1 MAVKARAIKSG
12 ANKSRSTARGRST
25 ATSSRSRLP
34 SKPRNTAATSR
45 STRSTGET
53 GPITPPRVIR
63 ARIWF
68 VGLFMLAPL
77 VWLWWSFALHQT
89 ALPSEPVIASSKT
102 RGRIML
108 RDGTVLAESYQ
119 PKREKKSDPL
129 PDMQRAYPLGT
140 LAGHLIGFK
149 GRDKGLSGLETFED
163 TRLKSGQD
171 VVLTI
176 DPVAQAAAEA
186 ALERIRIKQQAQ
198 AASVVMLEQ
207 GTNRVLVMANAPS
220 FNPASIDLKVGL
232 PADIETLWQN
242 RATRRVFEPG
252 STTKALIAAALIDS
266 GKVTPETT
274 MDVPMSKRIGR
285 HIINDVLPRRNPDGS
300 KMTRLSLTQILRYS
314 SNVGI
319 SSMAE
324 RMGAQKTFN
333 YLSHFGFGSR
343 VELNG
348 APSRAGVLRDPK
360 DWKPVDF
367 ATATFGQGISTT
379 ALGLA
384 TSFSVITNNGLLIPP
399 TLIEGES
406 QPEGKQV
413 ISRSAAEQT
422 RTMLK
427 TAVEEGI
434 PWAATIK
441 GYCIGGKTGTAQVSV
456 NGRYSQDV
464 YDALFVGFFPC
475 DAPKV
480 TMVVEVLG
488 PKKQNHGSQVAA
500 PVFREIAEEVLAAW
514 GIAPGKDGSK
524 TGVKR

>member
-1 MAVKARAIKSG
+1 MAVKSWAVKTRSASRA
-12 ANKSRSTARGRST
+12 RSTAATGRN
-25 ATSSRSRLP
+25 RSRP
-34 SKPRNTAATSR
+34 KNSGSRYASPSR
-45 STRSTGET
+45 STRSTGENA
-53 GPITPPRVIR
+53 PITPPRVIR

-77 VWLWWSFALHQT
+77 VWLWWSFAIHQT

-108 RDGTVLAESYQ
+108 RDGTVLAESYR
-119 PKREKKSDPL
+119 PKRDKKSDPL
-129 PDMQRAYPLGT
+129 PDLQRAYPQGR

-149 GRDKGLSGLETFED
+149 GKDRGLSGLEIFEEA
-163 TRLKSGQD
+163 RLKAGQD
-171 VVLTI
+171 VILTI
-176 DPVAQAAAEA
+176 DPVSQAAAEA
-186 ALERIRIKQQAQ
+186 ALERVRVKQQAQ
-198 AASVVMLEQ
+198 GASVVILEV
-207 GTNRVLVMANAPS
+207 GTNRVLAMANAPS
-220 FNPASIDLKVGL
+220 FNPASIDLRRGL
-232 PADIETLWQN
+232 PSDIENLWQN

-266 GKVTPETT
+266 GKATPDSTIYA
-274 MDVPMSKRIGR
+274 PMSRRVGR
-285 HIINDVLPRRNPDGS
+285 HIINDVLPRRSKDGT
-300 KMTRLSLTQILRYS
+300 KIDHPTLTQILRYS

-319 SSMAE
+319 STMAE
-324 RMGAQKTFN
+324 KMGAQRTFN

-343 VELNG
+343 TELNG
-348 APSRAGVLRDPK
+348 APGRAGVLRDWN

-384 TSFSVITNNGLLIPP
+384 TAFSVLTNDGMLIPP
-399 TLIEGES
+399 KLIEGGPEL
-406 QPEGKQV
+406 EGKRV
-413 ISRSAAEQT
+413 ISSTAATQT
-422 RTMLK
+422 RAMLK

-456 NGRYSQDV
+456 NGRYSTDV
-464 YDALFVGFFPC
+464 YDALFAGFFPC

-500 PVFREIAEEVLAAW
+500 PAFREIAEEILAAW

-524 TGVKR
+524 TGVKRK

>member
-1 MAVKARAIKSG
+1 MAVKARA
-12 ANKSRSTARGRST
+12 NKSRSASRSRPTASTSRSRSNLK
-25 ATSSRSRLP
+25 TSSRNTRSR
-34 SKPRNTAATSR
+34 T
-45 STRSTGET
+45 STRSTGENA
-53 GPITPPRVIR
+53 PITAPRVIR

-77 VWLWWSFALHQT
+77 VWLWWSFAIHQT
-89 ALPSEPVIASSKT
+89 ALPSEPVIASSKA

-108 RDGTVLAESYQ
+108 SDGTVLAESYR
-119 PKREKKSDPL
+119 PKRAQKSDPTPAL
-129 PDMQRAYPLGT
+129 QRAYPLGR
-140 LAGHLIGFK
+140 LAGHVIGFK
-149 GRDKGLSGLETFED
+149 GVDRGLSGLEIFEE

-171 VVLTI
+171 VVLTL
-176 DPVAQAAAEA
+176 DPVSQAAAEA
-186 ALERIRIKQQAQ
+186 ALERVRVKQQALG
-198 AASVVMLEQ
+198 ASVIMLQ
-207 GTNRVLVMANAPS
+207 AGTNRVLAMANAPS
-220 FNPASIDLKVGL
+220 FNPASIDLKTGL
-232 PADIETLWQN
+232 PADIEALWQN

-266 GKVTPETT
+266 GKATPETT
-274 MDVPMSKRIGR
+274 IDAPMSRRVGR

-300 KMTRLSLTQILRYS
+300 KMTRLNLTQILRYS

-319 SSMAE
+319 STMAE
-324 RMGAQKTFN
+324 KMGPQKTFN
-333 YLSHFGFGSR
+333 YLSHFGFGQR
-343 VELNG
+343 VEMDG
-348 APSRAGVLRDPK
+348 APSRAGVLRDWN

-384 TSFSVITNNGLLIPP
+384 TAFSVITNDGLLIPP
-399 TLIEGES
+399 TLIDNGT
-406 QPEGKQV
+406 QPEGKRV
-413 ISRSAAEQT
+413 ISSSAAVQS
-422 RTMLK
+422 RAMLK

-500 PVFREIAEEVLAAW
+500 PAFREIAEEVLAAW
-514 GIAPGKDGSK
+514 GIAPGKDGAK

>member
-1 MAVKARAIKSG
+1 MAVKARA
-12 ANKSRSTARGRST
+12 NKSRPA
-25 ATSSRSRLP
+25 SRSRP
-34 SKPRNTAATSR
+34 SASASRSRSTVRTNSSNTRSR
-45 STRSTGET
+45 TSTRSTGET

-68 VGLFMLAPL
+68 VGVFMLAPL
-77 VWLWWSFALHQT
+77 IWLWWSFALHQT
-89 ALPSEPVIASSKT
+89 ALPSEPVVASSKA

-108 RDGTVLAESYQ
+108 RDGTVLAESYR
-119 PKREKKSDPL
+119 PKREKKSDPTPAL
-129 PDMQRAYPLGT
+129 QRAYPLGR
-140 LAGHLIGFK
+140 LAGHVIGFK
-149 GRDKGLSGLETFED
+149 GVDKGLSGLETFEE

-171 VVLTI
+171 VVLTL
-176 DPVAQAAAEA
+176 DPVSQAAAEA
-186 ALERIRIKQQAQ
+186 ALERVRVKQQAQ
-198 AASVVMLEQ
+198 AASVVMLEA
-207 GTNRVLVMANAPS
+207 GTNRVLAMANAPS
-220 FNPASIDLKVGL
+220 FNPASIDLKTGL

-266 GKVTPETT
+266 GKATPDSTI
-274 MDVPMSKRIGR
+274 DAPMSRRVGR

-300 KMTRLSLTQILRYS
+300 KMTRLNLTQILRYS

-319 SSMAE
+319 STMAE
-324 RMGAQKTFN
+324 KMGPQKTFN
-333 YLSHFGFGSR
+333 YLSHFGFGQR
-343 VELNG
+343 VEMEG
-348 APSRAGVLRDPK
+348 APSRAGVLRDWN

-384 TSFSVITNNGLLIPP
+384 TAFSVITNDGLLIPP
-399 TLIEGES
+399 TLIDSGR
-406 QPEGKQV
+406 QPEGKRV
-413 ISRSAAEQT
+413 ISQSAAVQS
-422 RTMLK
+422 RSMLK

-441 GYCIGGKTGTAQVSV
+441 GYCIGGKTGTAQVAV
-456 NGRYSQDV
+456 NGRYSSDV

-475 DAPKV
+475 DVPKV

-500 PVFREIAEEVLAAW
+500 PAFREIAEEVLAAW
-514 GIAPGKDGSK
+514 GIAPGKDGAK

>member
-1 MAVKARAIKSG
+1 MAVKARA
-12 ANKSRSTARGRST
+12 NKSRSTSRSRPT
-25 ATSSRSRLP
+25 ASVSRSRSSVGTSSRNTRSR
-34 SKPRNTAATSR
+34 T
-45 STRSTGET
+45 STRSTSENA
-53 GPITPPRVIR
+53 PYTPPRVIR

-68 VGLFMLAPL
+68 VGLFMLVPL
-77 VWLWWSFALHQT
+77 MWLWWSFAIHQT
-89 ALPSEPVIASSKT
+89 ALPSEPVIASSKA

-108 RDGTVLAESYQ
+108 RDGTVLAESYR
-119 PKREKKSDPL
+119 PKREKKSDPTPAL
-129 PDMQRAYPLGT
+129 QRAYPQGR

-149 GRDKGLSGLETFED
+149 GVDSGLSGLEIFEE

-171 VVLTI
+171 VVLTL
-176 DPVAQAAAEA
+176 DPVSQAAAEA
-186 ALERIRIKQQAQ
+186 ALERVRVKQQALG
-198 AASVVMLEQ
+198 ASVVMLQ
-207 GTNRVLVMANAPS
+207 AGTNRVLAMANAPS
-220 FNPASIDLKVGL
+220 FNPASIDLKTGL
-232 PADIETLWQN
+232 PADIEALWQN

-266 GKVTPETT
+266 GKATPETT
-274 MDVPMSKRIGR
+274 IDAPMSRRVGR
-285 HIINDVLPRRNPDGS
+285 HIINDVLQRRNPDGS
-300 KMTRLSLTQILRYS
+300 KMTRLNLTQILRYS

-319 SSMAE
+319 STMAE
-324 RMGAQKTFN
+324 KMGPQKTFN
-333 YLSHFGFGSR
+333 YLSHFGFGQR
-343 VELNG
+343 VEMDG
-348 APSRAGVLRDPK
+348 APSRAGVLRDWN

-384 TSFSVITNNGLLIPP
+384 TAFSVITNDGLLIPP
-399 TLIEGES
+399 TLIDNGT
-406 QPEGKQV
+406 QPEGKRV
-413 ISRSAAEQT
+413 ISSSAAVQS
-422 RTMLK
+422 RAMLK

-500 PVFREIAEEVLAAW
+500 PAFREIAEEVLAAW
-514 GIAPGKDGSK
+514 GIAPGKDGAK

>member
-1 MAVKARAIKSG
+1 MAVKARALKSS
-12 ANKSRSTARGRST
+12 ASQARSTVASRN
-25 ATSSRSRLP
+25 RSRPKNSGSRYASP
-34 SKPRNTAATSR
+34 SRG
-45 STRSTGET
+45 TRSTGENA
-53 GPITPPRVIR
+53 PITPPRVIR

-77 VWLWWSFALHQT
+77 VWLWWSFAIHQT
-89 ALPSEPVIASSKT
+89 ALPSEPLVASSKT

-108 RDGTVLAESYQ
+108 RDGTVLAESYR
-119 PKREKKSDPL
+119 PKRDKSDPL
-129 PDMQRAYPLGT
+129 PDLQRAYPLGR

-149 GRDKGLSGLETFED
+149 GKDKGLSGLEIFEEA
-163 TRLKSGQD
+163 RLKAGQD
-171 VVLTI
+171 LVLTI
-176 DPVAQAAAEA
+176 DPVSQAAAEA
-186 ALERIRIKQQAQ
+186 ALERVRVKQQAQ
-198 AASVVMLEQ
+198 GASVVILEA
-207 GTNRVLVMANAPS
+207 GTNRVLAMANAPS
-220 FNPASIDLKVGL
+220 FNPASIDLRRGL
-232 PADIETLWQN
+232 PNDIENLWQN

-252 STTKALIAAALIDS
+252 STTKALIAAALIDA
-266 GKVTPETT
+266 GKATPESTIYA
-274 MDVPMSKRIGR
+274 PMSRRVGR

-300 KMTRLSLTQILRYS
+300 KIDHPTLTQILRYS

-319 SSMAE
+319 STMAE
-324 RMGAQKTFN
+324 KMGPQKTFN

-343 VELNG
+343 TELNG
-348 APSRAGVLRDPK
+348 APGRAGVLRDWN

-384 TSFSVITNNGLLIPP
+384 TAFSVLTNDGLLIPP
-399 TLIEGES
+399 KLIEGGPEL
-406 QPEGKQV
+406 EGKRV
-413 ISRSAAEQT
+413 ISSTAATQT
-422 RTMLK
+422 RAMLK

-441 GYCIGGKTGTAQVSV
+441 GYCIGGKTGTAQVAV

-500 PVFREIAEEVLAAW
+500 PAFREIAEEVLAAW

-524 TGVKR
+524 TGVKRK

>member
-1 MAVKARAIKSG
+1 MAVKARA
-12 ANKSRSTARGRST
+12 NKSRSA
-25 ATSSRSRLP
+25 SRSRP
-34 SKPRNTAATSR
+34 TASASRSRSNVKKSSRNTRSR
-45 STRSTGET
+45 TSTRSTGENA
-53 GPITPPRVIR
+53 PITPPRVIR

-68 VGLFMLAPL
+68 VGLFMFAPL
-77 VWLWWSFALHQT
+77 VWLWWSFAIHQT

-108 RDGTVLAESYQ
+108 RDGTVLAESYR
-119 PKREKKSDPL
+119 PKRDKKSDPL
-129 PDMQRAYPLGT
+129 PDLQRAYPLGR

-149 GRDKGLSGLETFED
+149 GKDRGLSGLEIFEEA
-163 TRLKSGQD
+163 RLKAGQD

-176 DPVAQAAAEA
+176 DPVSQAAAEA
-186 ALERIRIKQQAQ
+186 ALERVRVKQQAQ
-198 AASVVMLEQ
+198 GASVVILEV
-207 GTNRVLVMANAPS
+207 GTNRVLAMANAPS
-220 FNPASIDLKVGL
+220 FNPASIDLRRGL
-232 PADIETLWQN
+232 PNDIENLWQN

-266 GKVTPETT
+266 GKATPESTIYA
-274 MDVPMSKRIGR
+274 PMSRRVGR
-285 HIINDVLPRRNPDGS
+285 HVINDVLPRRNKDDTKIDHP
-300 KMTRLSLTQILRYS
+300 TLTQILRYS

-319 SSMAE
+319 STMAE
-324 RMGAQKTFN
+324 KMGPQKTFN

-343 VELNG
+343 TELNG
-348 APSRAGVLRDPK
+348 APGRAGVLRDWNE
-360 DWKPVDF
+360 WKPVDF

-384 TSFSVITNNGLLIPP
+384 TAFSVLTNDGMLIPP
-399 TLIEGES
+399 KLIEGGPEV
-406 QPEGKQV
+406 EGKRV
-413 ISRSAAEQT
+413 ISSTAATQT
-422 RTMLK
+422 RAMLR

-456 NGRYSQDV
+456 NGRYSTDV
-464 YDALFVGFFPC
+464 YDALFAGFFPC

-500 PVFREIAEEVLAAW
+500 PAFREIAEEVLAAW
-514 GIAPGKDGSK
+514 GIAPGKDGAK